1 MGKYRKISRPLKG
14 QDKLVFDKMGNGM
27 KVRDVNNLNFMT
39 VKGTISKKKKKT
51 LPDQRHNFE
60 SLLRNSD
67 RKHDALRKS
76 DVHKIQF
83 VF

>member
-39 VKGTISKKKKKT
+39 VKGTISKKKKK
-51 LPDQRHNFE
+51 RHFQINILTF
-60 SLLRNSD
+60 LVPPKKL
-67 RKHDALRKS
+67 
-76 DVHKIQF
+76 
-83 VF
+83 

>member
-39 VKGTISKKKKKT
+39 FKGTISKKEKRHFQINVITFLVPPKK
-51 LPDQRHNFE
+51 L
-60 SLLRNSD
+60 
-67 RKHDALRKS
+67 
-76 DVHKIQF
+76 
-83 VF
+83 

>member
-39 VKGTISKKKKKT
+39 VKGTISKKKKKK
-51 LPDQRHNFE
+51 RHFQINVITF
-60 SLLRNSD
+60 LVPPKKL
-67 RKHDALRKS
+67 
-76 DVHKIQF
+76 
-83 VF
+83 

>member
-39 VKGTISKKKKKT
+39 FKSTISKKKTT
-51 LPDQRHNFE
+51 LPDQRHNFL
-60 SLLRNSD
+60 SPS
-67 RKHDALRKS
+67 
-76 DVHKIQF
+76 
-83 VF
+83 

>member
-39 VKGTISKKKKKT
+39 VKGTIYKKKKKT
-51 LPDQRHNFE
+51 TLPDQHSNFL
-60 SLLRNSD
+60 SPS
-67 RKHDALRKS
+67 
-76 DVHKIQF
+76 
-83 VF
+83 

>member
-39 VKGTISKKKKKT
+39 FKGTIPKKKKNDT
-51 LPDQRHNFE
+51 SR
-60 SLLRNSD
+60 STS
-67 RKHDALRKS
+67 
-76 DVHKIQF
+76 
-83 VF
+83 

>member
-39 VKGTISKKKKKT
+39 FKGTISKKKKTT
-51 LPDQRHNFE
+51 LPDQHSNFL
-60 SLLRNSD
+60 SPS
-67 RKHDALRKS
+67 
-76 DVHKIQF
+76 
-83 VF
+83 

>member
-39 VKGTISKKKKKT
+39 VKGTISKNKKRHFQINILTFLVPPKK
-51 LPDQRHNFE
+51 L
-60 SLLRNSD
+60 
-67 RKHDALRKS
+67 
-76 DVHKIQF
+76 
-83 VF
+83 

>member
-39 VKGTISKKKKKT
+39 FKGTISKKKK
-51 LPDQRHNFE
+51 RHCQINVITF
-60 SLLRNSD
+60 LVPPKKL
-67 RKHDALRKS
+67 
-76 DVHKIQF
+76 
-83 VF
+83 

>member
-39 VKGTISKKKKKT
+39 VKGTISKKKK
-51 LPDQRHNFE
+51 RHFQINILTF
-60 SLLRNSD
+60 LVPPKKL
-67 RKHDALRKS
+67 
-76 DVHKIQF
+76 
-83 VF
+83 

>member
-39 VKGTISKKKKKT
+39 FKGTISKKKTRHFQINILTFLVPPKK
-51 LPDQRHNFE
+51 L
-60 SLLRNSD
+60 
-67 RKHDALRKS
+67 
-76 DVHKIQF
+76 
-83 VF
+83 

>member
-39 VKGTISKKKKKT
+39 FKGTIPKKKKT
-51 LPDQRHNFE
+51 TLPDQHSNFL
-60 SLLRNSD
+60 SPS
-67 RKHDALRKS
+67 
-76 DVHKIQF
+76 
-83 VF
+83 

>member
-39 VKGTISKKKKKT
+39 FKGTISKKKKN
-51 LPDQRHNFE
+51 RHFQINVITF
-60 SLLRNSD
+60 LVPPKKL
-67 RKHDALRKS
+67 
-76 DVHKIQF
+76 
-83 VF
+83 

>member
-39 VKGTISKKKKKT
+39 FKGTIPKKKKAT
-51 LPDQRHNFE
+51 LPDQRHNFL
-60 SLLRNSD
+60 SPS
-67 RKHDALRKS
+67 
-76 DVHKIQF
+76 
-83 VF
+83 

>member
-39 VKGTISKKKKKT
+39 FKGTIPKKKK
-51 LPDQRHNFE
+51 RHFQIYVITF
-60 SLLRNSD
+60 LVPPKKL
-67 RKHDALRKS
+67 
-76 DVHKIQF
+76 
-83 VF
+83 

>member
-39 VKGTISKKKKKT
+39 FKGTISKKKKKT
-51 LPDQRHNFE
+51 TLPDQRHNFL
-60 SLLRNSD
+60 SPS
-67 RKHDALRKS
+67 
-76 DVHKIQF
+76 
-83 VF
+83 

>member
-51 LPDQRHNFE
+51 LPDQRHNFL
-60 SLLRNSD
+60 SPS
-67 RKHDALRKS
+67 
-76 DVHKIQF
+76 
-83 VF
+83 

>member
-39 VKGTISKKKKKT
+39 VKGTISKKKKKDIARST
-51 LPDQRHNFE
+51 
-60 SLLRNSD
+60 S
-67 RKHDALRKS
+67 
-76 DVHKIQF
+76 
-83 VF
+83 

>member
-39 VKGTISKKKKKT
+39 FKGTNSEKKKTT
-51 LPDQRHNFE
+51 LPDQRHNFL
-60 SLLRNSD
+60 SPS
-67 RKHDALRKS
+67 
-76 DVHKIQF
+76 
-83 VF
+83 